1 VASENK
7 SQRSSYHYIVA
18 GSGAG
23 GGSLARNLAKAGL
36 RVLLLEAGGD
46 HEPRNR
52 LLASIVQWI
61 PGPST
66 RFGNPGRRIMAV
78 YMISEKASDV
88 ILADVAGM
96 GFVRRMIG
104 RVTRR
109 GTLG

>member
-1 VASENK
+1 MASENK

-23 GGSLARNLAKAGL
+23 GPLARKLAKAGL

-88 ILADVAGM
+88 ILADARAGM

-109 GTLG
+109 GTSG